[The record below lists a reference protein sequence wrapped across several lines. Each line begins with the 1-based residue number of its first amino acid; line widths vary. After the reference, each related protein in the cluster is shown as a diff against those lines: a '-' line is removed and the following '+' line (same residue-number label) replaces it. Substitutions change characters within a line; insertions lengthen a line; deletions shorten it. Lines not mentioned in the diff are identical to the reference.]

1 MNRQTSLVKIITV
14 DYTAFVAFIFPPV
27 LWALYAILLFLDK
40 TQISDPVLPA
50 IFGVI
55 SIVAAAA
62 LVWRIQSIRAVF
74 ADGQEAEATLS
85 NVFFFR
91 DRGRLN
97 YVYISQGQKYLGGN
111 AVLKNRHTSALQ
123 VGSRV
128 TVVVDRNHPNR
139 AYIRDLYIKGS

>member
-14 DYTAFVAFIFPPV
+14 DYTAFVAFIFPPIMWV
-27 LWALYAILLFLDK
+27 LYAILLFSNKAQL
-40 TQISDPVLPA
+40 SDPVLPA

-55 SIVAAAA
+55 SILAVAV
-62 LVWRIQSIRAVF
+62 LLWRIQSIRAVF
-74 ADGQEAEATLS
+74 TDGQEAEATLS

-97 YVYISQGQKYLGGN
+97 YVYISQGQKYLSSN

-123 VGSRV
+123 VGSQV
-128 TVVVDRNHPNR
+128 TVMVDRNHPNR
-139 AYIRDLYIKGS
+139 AFIRDLYIKGS